1 MLLFEF
7 GVLLVLDCF
16 FLLEFDDVF
25 ETRSVSRGVR
35 ICLVFREG
43 KESFQG
49 SLALGWNWHA
59 WLAYG
64 SIDRCGS
71 RVSGFDVNVTH
82 CTRDGDGD
90 GEKNWAGEKNSSRSR
105 GSLS

>member
-49 SLALGWNWHA
+49 SLALGWGLACMVGIWVHRQM
-59 WLAYG
+59 WLA
-64 SIDRCGS
+64 S
-71 RVSGFDVNVTH
+71 F
-82 CTRDGDGD
+82 
-90 GEKNWAGEKNSSRSR
+90 WF
-105 GSLS
+105 